1 MNNRYIFP
9 AIIKVEDDGYNV
21 SFPDIEECFTFGEN
35 LEDALDSAR
44 DVLELCLYDMEKDG
58 KAMPEASDIGDI
70 HTDKNES
77 IAWINV
83 WMIPVR
89 DKMENK
95 AVKKTLTIP
104 KWLNDIGVENNLNFS
119 SLLQSA
125 IKEKVGI
132 YDANSRNRDLSTK
145 KLD

>member
-1 MNNRYIFP
+1 MKNRYIYP
-9 AIIKVEDDGYNV
+9 AIIRVDEDAYDV
-21 SFPDIEECFTFGEN
+21 SFPDIDNCFTFGET
-35 LEDALDSAR
+35 LEDSLDSAR

-58 KAMPEASDIGDI
+58 KEIPKASGIGEI
-70 HTDKNES
+70 SLDKNET

-104 KWLNDIGVENNLNFS
+104 KWLNDVGIENNLNFS

-132 YDANSRNRDLSTK
+132 YDTNSRK
-145 KLD
+145 QG